1 MAIESSVNSIS
12 VKLVIDRLKQ
22 SDIDI
27 EPLLSQAGLQIEE
40 VCKEDGWVSFY
51 DHARFFEIAAETLDD
66 PCFALKLAYD
76 TDPREFGALTYV
88 GTASKTLGD
97 LLQNLKQYMRIVTG
111 SWNMDVIPTG
121 EQVILQI
128 IPDHPGYFEFQQVTE
143 WLIANLIRGY
153 QFSAATPCAP
163 LEVHFVAPLADQS
176 KLPCYEKIM
185 GCKVRF
191 SQEHCQIILN
201 RKDLQIPIKSSDDR
215 LLKVLKSYCDQLL
228 KERDYGQSYFTMRVR
243 ECIIDLLPSGRAKAN
258 FIATQ
263 LG

>member
-1 MAIESSVNSIS
+1 
-12 VKLVIDRLKQ
+12 
-22 SDIDI
+22 
-27 EPLLSQAGLQIEE
+27 
-40 VCKEDGWVSFY
+40 
-51 DHARFFEIAAETLDD
+51 
-66 PCFALKLAYD
+66 
-76 TDPREFGALTYV
+76 
-88 GTASKTLGD
+88 
-97 LLQNLKQYMRIVTG
+97 MRIVTG

-263 LG
+263 LGLTERTMLRRLAEEDTTFTEIRDVLRRDLTEKYIRDTRLSLKQITYLLGYSDQSAFSVAFKRWNGRTPKKARTAY